1 MRVKNIFSFA
11 LAAFAALL
19 VVRAFAGELPN
30 VPDETVLKGF
40 VDPIHYPPPNQNQLW
55 QVRRAAEARPQ
66 GNTNI
71 LLIDATVETYTTNG
85 ALDLTA
91 HTPICNWDVRSNLAS
106 SPSRV
111 SIRSVP
117 GKMFH
122 EADGFLW
129 DNKTQMIY
137 FSNNVHTIIQS
148 EELTAS
154 KKP

>member
-1 MRVKNIFSFA
+1 
-11 LAAFAALL
+11 
-19 VVRAFAGELPN
+19 
-30 VPDETVLKGF
+30 
-40 VDPIHYPPPNQNQLW
+40 
-55 QVRRAAEARPQ
+55 VRRAAEARPQ

-71 LLIDATVETYTTNG
+71 LLIDMTVETYATNG

-91 HTPICNWDVRSNLAS
+91 HAPICNWNVRSNIAS

-129 DNKTQMIY
+129 DNNNQMIY
-137 FSNNVHTIIQS
+137 FSNNVHTIIQN
-148 EELTAS
+148 EPLAA